1 MGLDFLRQQV
11 DPRNLPMQV
20 VAKWSYSTLE
30 EGFVPFP
37 KKFVRSL
44 SSLFPGESSE
54 ELATLLAI
62 IDYKRPNLSRQPS
75 LSYLSYIAGLPEDRF
90 RESLQR
96 LQDKGLIQL
105 ESPNEEELEISTKG
119 LLDSIDRHAK
129 DNPFPSIGGPSEK
142 PDSSQ
147 RR

>member
-1 MGLDFLRQQV
+1 MGLDFLRQQI

-44 SSLFPGESSE
+44 STLFPGESSE
-54 ELATLLAI
+54 ELAVLLSI

-75 LSYLSYIAGLPEDRF
+75 LSYLSYIAGLSENFF
-90 RESLQR
+90 REALQR
-96 LQDKGLIQL
+96 LQAKGFIQI
-105 ESPNEEELEISTKG
+105 ESSDEEELEISTKG
-119 LLDSIDRHAK
+119 ILDFIDRHAK
-129 DNPFPSIGGPSEK
+129 DNPFPPTESPNDK
-142 PDSSQ
+142 PDAPQ
-147 RR
+147 KR